1 MLDFI
6 LEPDLEEGPFMLLI
20 DVALF
25 EPILGAFLTEVYF
38 WADGF
43 LAEVV
48 GPSTPNTWIVSLSY
62 GVMGALCT
70 EVLYVLEVMPCIV

>member
-1 MLDFI
+1 VLDFI

-38 WADGF
+38 
-43 LAEVV
+43 
-48 GPSTPNTWIVSLSY
+48 
-62 GVMGALCT
+62 
-70 EVLYVLEVMPCIV
+70 